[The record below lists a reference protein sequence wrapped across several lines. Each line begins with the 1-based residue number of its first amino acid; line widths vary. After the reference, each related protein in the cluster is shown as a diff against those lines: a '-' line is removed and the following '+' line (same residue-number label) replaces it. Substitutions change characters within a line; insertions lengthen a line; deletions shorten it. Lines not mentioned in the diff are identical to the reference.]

1 MVDLSYQDGRR
12 DGKIEALEHMQGKQN
27 LRLDTHSKRLT
38 VLERVA
44 WILFAVVG
52 LIQFAPAF
60 RAFVNG

>member
-1 MVDLSYQDGRR
+1 MVDLAYEDGRR

-27 LRLDTHSKRLT
+27 DRLDSHSRRIT

-52 LIQFAPAF
+52 LIQLAPSF
-60 RAFVNG
+60 RAFING

>member
-1 MVDLSYQDGRR
+1 MIDLSYQDGRR

-27 LRLDTHSKRLT
+27 DRLDAHSRRLT

-44 WILFAVVG
+44 YVLLAVVG

-60 RAFVNG
+60 KAFLNG